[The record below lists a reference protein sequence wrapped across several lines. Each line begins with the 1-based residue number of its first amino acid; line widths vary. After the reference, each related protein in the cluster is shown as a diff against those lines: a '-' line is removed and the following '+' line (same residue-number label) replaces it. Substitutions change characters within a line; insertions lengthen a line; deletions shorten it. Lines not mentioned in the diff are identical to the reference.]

1 MSNSFIKKIDKK
13 YNFKIEYKLIHN
25 KELLKS
31 RLSEIPKSSGCYL
44 FKDIDNNLLY
54 IGKSK
59 KLRSRVS
66 SYFNNFADLTPR
78 LSLMV
83 RQITEI
89 EIIITDSEY
98 EALNLESNLI
108 KTNKP
113 YFNILLKDDKK
124 YPYLCI
130 TWSEKYP
137 RIFITRRRRNRN
149 NLDRYYGPYVDVGLL
164 RRTLFTIKKIFPLRQ
179 RPRPVYKDRTC
190 LNYSIGRCPGVCQEI
205 ISSDDY
211 KKIMK
216 QVSMIFQGRND
227 DLELFLQKK
236 MSQFSDDLDYENAA
250 KIRDQITGL
259 RLLTESQKISIPDSS
274 INRDIFGIVSEKNVA
289 SIQIFQMRS
298 GKLIGRIG
306 YSQKLNNEDENLIL
320 QRVLEEHYMNVE
332 GVEIPSEILMQYNLP
347 KQKTLE
353 DWLTQLRKNKVKI
366 IIPKRNKKHET
377 VEMVLKNA
385 KLELD
390 RILNGIQ
397 DNESAVEDLTQILEL
412 SEQPK
417 RIEGYD
423 ISHIQGSDPVAS
435 QVVFIDGIPSKQ
447 HYRKYKIKD
456 PNVFIGHSDDFASIY
471 EVIYRRFRKWSR
483 FKESGGDFSILND
496 KSNSKLDNELLSD
509 WPDLI
514 MIDGG
519 KGQLNAAIKALKELN
534 LEEEVA
540 ICSLAKKNEE
550 IFIPGFTKSLDTD
563 ENQKGVLLLR
573 RLRDEAHRFALSF
586 HRDKRSKRMNRS
598 QLSQISGLGPSR
610 IRELLEHFKSI
621 DAIRIASKEEL
632 SKVKGLGK
640 NSVNDI
646 YAVSYTHLT
655 LPTSDLV

>member
-1 MSNSFIKKIDKK
+1 MSNSSIEKINNK
-13 YNFKIEYKLIHN
+13 YNFKIEYKLINN

-66 SYFNNFADLTPR
+66 SYFNNYSDLTPR

-89 EIIITDSEY
+89 EIIVTDSEY

-190 LNYSIGRCPGVCQEI
+190 LNYSIGRCPGVCQEV

-227 DLELFLQKK
+227 DLEIFLQKK
-236 MSQFSDDLDYENAA
+236 MLQFSNDLDYENAA
-250 KIRDQITGL
+250 KIRDQISGL
-259 RLLTESQKISIPDSS
+259 KLLTESQKISIPDSS

-320 QRVLEEHYMNVE
+320 QKILEEHYMNVE
-332 GVEIPSEILMQYNLP
+332 PVEIPSEILIQYNLP
-347 KQKTLE
+347 KQTTIE
-353 DWLTQLRKNKVKI
+353 DWLTELRKKKVKI
-366 IIPKRNKKHET
+366 LIPKRNKKHET

-397 DNESAVEDLTQILEL
+397 DNESSIEDLAQILEL

-447 HYRKYKIKD
+447 DYRKYKIKD
-456 PNVFIGHSDDFASIY
+456 PNVFVGHSDDFASIY
-471 EVIYRRFRKWSR
+471 EVIHRRFKKWSR
-483 FKESGGDFSILND
+483 FKKSGGDFSILND
-496 KSNSKLDNELLSD
+496 KTNSKLDNELLSD

-534 LEEEVA
+534 LEEEVT

-573 RLRDEAHRFALSF
+573 RVRDEAHRFALSF

-621 DAIRIASKEEL
+621 DAIRIASKEDL

-646 YAVSYTHLT
+646 YEYFNEL
-655 LPTSDLV
+655 

>member
-1 MSNSFIKKIDKK
+1 MSNSSIEIIDNK
-13 YNFKIEYKLIHN
+13 YNFKIEYKLINN

-66 SYFNNFADLTPR
+66 SYFNNYSDLTPR

-89 EIIITDSEY
+89 EIIVTDSEF

-190 LNYSIGRCPGVCQEI
+190 LNYSIGRCPGVCQEV

-227 DLELFLQKK
+227 DLEIFLQKK
-236 MSQFSDDLDYENAA
+236 MLQFSNDLDYENAA
-250 KIRDQITGL
+250 KIRDQISGL
-259 RLLTESQKISIPDSS
+259 KLLTESQKISIPDSS

-320 QRVLEEHYMNVE
+320 QRVIEEHYMNVE
-332 GVEIPSEILMQYNLP
+332 GVEIPSEILIQYKIP
-347 KQKTLE
+347 KQITIE
-353 DWLTQLRKNKVKI
+353 DWLTELRKKKVKI

-397 DNESAVEDLTQILEL
+397 DNESSIEDLAQILEL

-423 ISHIQGSDPVAS
+423 ISHIQGTDPVAS

-456 PNVFIGHSDDFASIY
+456 PNVFLGHSDDFASIY
-471 EVIYRRFRKWSR
+471 EVIHRRFRKWSR
-483 FKESGGDFSILND
+483 FKKSGGDFSILND
-496 KSNSKLDNELLSD
+496 KTNSKLDNELLSD

-519 KGQLNAAIKALKELN
+519 KGQLNAAIKALKDLN
-534 LEEEVA
+534 LEEDVT

-573 RLRDEAHRFALSF
+573 RIRDEAHRFALSF

-621 DAIRIASKEEL
+621 DAIRIATKEDL

-646 YAVSYTHLT
+646 YEYFHEL
-655 LPTSDLV
+655 

>member
-1 MSNSFIKKIDKK
+1 MSNSSIEKINNK
-13 YNFKIEYKLIHN
+13 YNFKIEYKLINN

-66 SYFNNFADLTPR
+66 SYFNNYSDLTPR

-89 EIIITDSEY
+89 EIIVTDSEY

-190 LNYSIGRCPGVCQEI
+190 LNYSIGRCPGVCQEV
-205 ISSDDY
+205 ISSEDY

-227 DLELFLQKK
+227 DLEIFLQKK
-236 MSQFSDDLDYENAA
+236 MLQFSNDLDYENAA
-250 KIRDQITGL
+250 KIRDQISGL
-259 RLLTESQKISIPDSS
+259 KLLTESQKISIPDSS

-289 SIQIFQMRS
+289 SIQIFQLRS

-306 YSQKLNNEDENLIL
+306 YSQNLNNEDENLIL
-320 QRVLEEHYMNVE
+320 QKILEEHYINVE
-332 GVEIPSEILMQYNLP
+332 AVEIPSEILIQYNLP
-347 KQKTLE
+347 KQATIE
-353 DWLTQLRKNKVKI
+353 DWLTELRKKKVKI
-366 IIPKRNKKHET
+366 LIPKRNKKHET

-397 DNESAVEDLTQILEL
+397 DNESSIEDLAQILEL

-456 PNVFIGHSDDFASIY
+456 PNVFVGHSDDFASIY
-471 EVIYRRFRKWSR
+471 EVIHRRFKKWSR
-483 FKESGGDFSILND
+483 FKKSGGDFSILND
-496 KSNSKLDNELLSD
+496 KTNSKLDNELLSD

-534 LEEEVA
+534 LEEEVT

-573 RLRDEAHRFALSF
+573 RVRDEAHRFALSF

-621 DAIRIASKEEL
+621 DAIRIASKEDL

-646 YAVSYTHLT
+646 YEYFNEL
-655 LPTSDLV
+655 

>member
-1 MSNSFIKKIDKK
+1 MSNSSIEKINNK
-13 YNFKIEYKLIHN
+13 YNFKIEYKLINN

-66 SYFNNFADLTPR
+66 SYFNNYSDLTPR

-89 EIIITDSEY
+89 EIIVTDSEY

-190 LNYSIGRCPGVCQEI
+190 LNYSIGRCPGVCQEV

-227 DLELFLQKK
+227 DLEIFLQKK
-236 MSQFSDDLDYENAA
+236 MLQFSNDLDYENAA
-250 KIRDQITGL
+250 KIRDQISGL
-259 RLLTESQKISIPDSS
+259 KLLTESQKISIPDSS

-320 QRVLEEHYMNVE
+320 QKILEEHYMNVE
-332 GVEIPSEILMQYNLP
+332 PVEIPSEILIQYNLP
-347 KQKTLE
+347 KQATIE
-353 DWLTQLRKNKVKI
+353 DWLTELRKKKVKI
-366 IIPKRNKKHET
+366 LIPKRNKKHET

-397 DNESAVEDLTQILEL
+397 DNESSIEDLAQILEL

-471 EVIYRRFRKWSR
+471 EVIHRRFKKWSR
-483 FKESGGDFSILND
+483 FKKSGGDFSILND
-496 KSNSKLDNELLSD
+496 KTNSKLDNELLSD

-519 KGQLNAAIKALKELN
+519 KGQLSAAIKALKELN
-534 LEEEVA
+534 LEEEVT

-573 RLRDEAHRFALSF
+573 RVRDEAHRFALSF

-621 DAIRIASKEEL
+621 DAIRIASKEDL

-646 YAVSYTHLT
+646 YEYFNEL
-655 LPTSDLV
+655 

>member
-1 MSNSFIKKIDKK
+1 MSNSSIEKINNK
-13 YNFKIEYKLIHN
+13 YNFKIEYKLINN
-25 KELLKS
+25 KDLLKS

-44 FKDIDNNLLY
+44 FKDINNNLLY

-66 SYFNNFADLTPR
+66 SYFNNYSGLTPR

-89 EIIITDSEY
+89 EIIVTDSEY

-190 LNYSIGRCPGVCQEI
+190 LNYSIGRCPGVCQEV

-227 DLELFLQKK
+227 DLEIFLQKK
-236 MSQFSDDLDYENAA
+236 MLQFSNDLDYENAA
-250 KIRDQITGL
+250 KTRDQISGL
-259 RLLTESQKISIPDSS
+259 KLLTESQKISIPDSS

-320 QRVLEEHYMNVE
+320 QKILEEHYMNVE
-332 GVEIPSEILMQYNLP
+332 AVEIPSEILIQYNLP
-347 KQKTLE
+347 KQATIE
-353 DWLTQLRKNKVKI
+353 DWLTELRKKKVKI
-366 IIPKRNKKHET
+366 LIPKRNKKHET

-397 DNESAVEDLTQILEL
+397 DNESSIEDLAQILEL

-447 HYRKYKIKD
+447 DYRKYKIRD
-456 PNVFIGHSDDFASIY
+456 PNVFAGHSDDFASIY
-471 EVIYRRFRKWSR
+471 EVIHRRFKKWSS
-483 FKESGGDFSILND
+483 FKKSGGDFSILND
-496 KSNSKLDNELLSD
+496 KTNSKLDNELLSD

-534 LEEEVA
+534 LEEEVT

-573 RLRDEAHRFALSF
+573 RVRDEAHRFALSF

-621 DAIRIASKEEL
+621 DAIRIASKEDL

-646 YAVSYTHLT
+646 YEYFNEL
-655 LPTSDLV
+655 

>member
-1 MSNSFIKKIDKK
+1 MSNSSIEKINNK
-13 YNFKIEYKLIHN
+13 YNFKIEYKLINN

-66 SYFNNFADLTPR
+66 SYFNNYSDLTPR

-89 EIIITDSEY
+89 EIIVTDSEY

-190 LNYSIGRCPGVCQEI
+190 LNYSIGRCPGVCQEV

-227 DLELFLQKK
+227 DLEIFLQKK
-236 MSQFSDDLDYENAA
+236 MLQFSNDLDYENAA
-250 KIRDQITGL
+250 KIRDQISGL
-259 RLLTESQKISIPDSS
+259 KLLTESQKISIPDSS

-320 QRVLEEHYMNVE
+320 QKILEEHYMNVE
-332 GVEIPSEILMQYNLP
+332 PVEIPSEILIQYNLP
-347 KQKTLE
+347 KQATIE
-353 DWLTQLRKNKVKI
+353 DWLTELRKKKVKI
-366 IIPKRNKKHET
+366 LIPKRNKKHET

-390 RILNGIQ
+390 RIINGIQ
-397 DNESAVEDLTQILEL
+397 DNESSIEDLAQILEL

-447 HYRKYKIKD
+447 DYRKYKIKD
-456 PNVFIGHSDDFASIY
+456 PNVFVGHSDDFASIY
-471 EVIYRRFRKWSR
+471 EVIHRRFKKWSR
-483 FKESGGDFSILND
+483 FKENGGDFSILND
-496 KSNSKLDNELLSD
+496 KTNSKLDNELLSD

-534 LEEEVA
+534 LEEEVT

-573 RLRDEAHRFALSF
+573 RVRDEAHRFALSF

-621 DAIRIASKEEL
+621 DAIRIASKEDL

-646 YAVSYTHLT
+646 YEYFNEL
-655 LPTSDLV
+655 

>member
-1 MSNSFIKKIDKK
+1 MSNSSIEKINNK
-13 YNFKIEYKLIHN
+13 YNFKIEYKLINN

-66 SYFNNFADLTPR
+66 SYFNNYSDLTPR

-89 EIIITDSEY
+89 EIIVTDSEY

-164 RRTLFTIKKIFPLRQ
+164 RRTLFTIKKLFPLRQ

-190 LNYSIGRCPGVCQEI
+190 LNYSIGRCPGVCQEV

-227 DLELFLQKK
+227 DLEIFLQKK
-236 MSQFSDDLDYENAA
+236 MLQFSNDLDYENAA
-250 KIRDQITGL
+250 KIMDQISGL
-259 RLLTESQKISIPDSS
+259 KLLTESQKISIPDSS

-320 QRVLEEHYMNVE
+320 QKILEEHYINVE
-332 GVEIPSEILMQYNLP
+332 PVEIPSEILIQYNLP
-347 KQKTLE
+347 KQATIE
-353 DWLTQLRKNKVKI
+353 DWLTELRKKKVKI
-366 IIPKRNKKHET
+366 LIPKRNKKHET

-397 DNESAVEDLTQILEL
+397 DNESSIEDLAQILEL

-435 QVVFIDGIPSKQ
+435 QVVFIDGLPSKQ

-456 PNVFIGHSDDFASIY
+456 PNVFVGHSDDFASIY
-471 EVIYRRFRKWSR
+471 EVIHRRFKKWST
-483 FKESGGDFSILND
+483 FKKSGGDFSILND
-496 KSNSKLDNELLSD
+496 KTNSKLDNELLSD

-534 LEEEVA
+534 LEEEVT

-573 RLRDEAHRFALSF
+573 RVRDEAHRFALSF

-621 DAIRIASKEEL
+621 DAIRIASKEDL

-646 YAVSYTHLT
+646 YEYFNEL
-655 LPTSDLV
+655 

>member
-1 MSNSFIKKIDKK
+1 MSNSSIEKINNK
-13 YNFKIEYKLIHN
+13 YNFKIEYKLINN

-31 RLSEIPKSSGCYL
+31 RLSEIPNSSGGYL

-66 SYFNNFADLTPR
+66 SYFNNYSDLTPR

-89 EIIITDSEY
+89 EIIVTDSEY

-190 LNYSIGRCPGVCQEI
+190 LNYSIGRCPGVCQEV

-227 DLELFLQKK
+227 DLEIFLQKK
-236 MSQFSDDLDYENAA
+236 MLQFSNDLDYENAA
-250 KIRDQITGL
+250 KIRDQISGL
-259 RLLTESQKISIPDSS
+259 KLLTESQKISIPDSS

-320 QRVLEEHYMNVE
+320 QKILEEHYMNVE
-332 GVEIPSEILMQYNLP
+332 PVEIPSEILIQYNLP
-347 KQKTLE
+347 KQATIE
-353 DWLTQLRKNKVKI
+353 DWLTELRKKKVKI
-366 IIPKRNKKHET
+366 LIPKRNKKHET

-397 DNESAVEDLTQILEL
+397 DNESSIEDLAQILEL

-456 PNVFIGHSDDFASIY
+456 PNVVLGHSDDFASIY
-471 EVIYRRFRKWSR
+471 EVIHRRFKKWSR
-483 FKESGGDFSILND
+483 FKENGGDFSILND
-496 KSNSKLDNELLSD
+496 KTNSKLDNELLSD

-534 LEEEVA
+534 LEEEVT

-573 RLRDEAHRFALSF
+573 RVRDEAHRFALSF

-621 DAIRIASKEEL
+621 DAIRIASKEDL

-646 YAVSYTHLT
+646 YEYFNEL
-655 LPTSDLV
+655 

>member
-1 MSNSFIKKIDKK
+1 MSNSSIEKIDNK
-13 YNFKIEYKLIHN
+13 YNFKIEYKLINN

-44 FKDIDNNLLY
+44 FKDIDSNLLY

-66 SYFNNFADLTPR
+66 SYFNNYSDLTPR

-89 EIIITDSEY
+89 EIIVTDSEY

-190 LNYSIGRCPGVCQEI
+190 LNYSIGRCPGVCQEV

-227 DLELFLQKK
+227 DLEIFLQKK
-236 MSQFSDDLDYENAA
+236 MLQFSNDLDYENAA
-250 KIRDQITGL
+250 KIRDQISGL
-259 RLLTESQKISIPDSS
+259 KLLTESQKISIPDSS

-320 QRVLEEHYMNVE
+320 QKILEEHYMNVE
-332 GVEIPSEILMQYNLP
+332 PVEIPSEILIQYNLP
-347 KQKTLE
+347 KQATIE
-353 DWLTQLRKNKVKI
+353 DWLTELRKKKVKI
-366 IIPKRNKKHET
+366 LIPKRNKKHET

-397 DNESAVEDLTQILEL
+397 DNESSIEDLAQILEL

-456 PNVFIGHSDDFASIY
+456 PNIFVGHSDDFASIY
-471 EVIYRRFRKWSR
+471 EVIHRRFKKWSR
-483 FKESGGDFSILND
+483 FKKSGGDFSILND
-496 KSNSKLDNELLSD
+496 KTNSKLDNELLSD

-534 LEEEVA
+534 LEEEVT

-573 RLRDEAHRFALSF
+573 RVRDEAHRFALSF

-621 DAIRIASKEEL
+621 DAIRIASKEDL

-646 YAVSYTHLT
+646 YEYFNEL
-655 LPTSDLV
+655 

>member
-1 MSNSFIKKIDKK
+1 MSNSSIEKINNK
-13 YNFKIEYKLIHN
+13 YNFKIEYKLINN

-66 SYFNNFADLTPR
+66 SYFNNYSDLTPR

-89 EIIITDSEY
+89 EIIVTDSEY

-190 LNYSIGRCPGVCQEI
+190 LNYSIGRCPGVCQEV

-227 DLELFLQKK
+227 DLEIFLQKK
-236 MSQFSDDLDYENAA
+236 MLQFSNDLDYENAA
-250 KIRDQITGL
+250 KIRDQISGL
-259 RLLTESQKISIPDSS
+259 KLLTESQKISIPDSS

-320 QRVLEEHYMNVE
+320 QKILEEHYMNVE
-332 GVEIPSEILMQYNLP
+332 AVEIPSEILIQYNLP
-347 KQKTLE
+347 KQATIE
-353 DWLTQLRKNKVKI
+353 DWLTELRKKKVKI
-366 IIPKRNKKHET
+366 LIPKRNKKHET

-397 DNESAVEDLTQILEL
+397 DNESSIEDLAQILEL

-435 QVVFIDGIPSKQ
+435 QVVFIDGVPSKQ

-471 EVIYRRFRKWSR
+471 EVIHRRFKKWSR
-483 FKESGGDFSILND
+483 FKKSGGDFSILND
-496 KSNSKLDNELLSD
+496 KTNSKLDNELLSD

-534 LEEEVA
+534 LEEEVT

-573 RLRDEAHRFALSF
+573 RVRDEAHRFALSF

-621 DAIRIASKEEL
+621 DAIRIASKEDL

-646 YAVSYTHLT
+646 YEYFNEL
-655 LPTSDLV
+655 

>member
-13 YNFKIEYKLIHN
+13 YNFKIEYKLINN

-190 LNYSIGRCPGVCQEI
+190 LNYSIGRCPGVCQEV

-259 RLLTESQKISIPDSS
+259 KLLTESQKISIPDSS

-332 GVEIPSEILMQYNLP
+332 GVEIPSEILMQCNLP

-483 FKESGGDFSILND
+483 YKESGGDFSILND
-496 KSNSKLDNELLSD
+496 KTNSKLDNELLSD

-646 YAVSYTHLT
+646 YEYFHEL
-655 LPTSDLV
+655 

>member
-1 MSNSFIKKIDKK
+1 MTNPSTKVSTKVLDKK
-13 YNFKIEYKLIHN
+13 YNFKIEYKLIKN
-25 KELLKS
+25 KDLLKS

-59 KLRSRVS
+59 TLRNRVS
-66 SYFNNFADLTPR
+66 SYFNNYAELSPR

-89 EIIITDSEY
+89 EIIVTDSEY

-130 TWSEKYP
+130 TWSEQYP
-137 RIFITRRRRNRN
+137 RIFITRKRRNRN
-149 NLDRYYGPYVDVGLL
+149 NFDRYYGPYVDVGLL
-164 RRTLFTIKKIFPLRQ
+164 RKTLFIIKKIFPLRQ

-205 ISSDDY
+205 ISSEDY
-211 KKIMK
+211 KKTMK

-227 DLELFLQKK
+227 DLEVFLERK
-236 MSQFSDDLDYENAA
+236 MNQYSNDLEFENAA
-250 KIRDQITGL
+250 KIRDQISGL
-259 RLLTESQKISIPDSS
+259 KLLTESQKISIPDSS
-274 INRDIFGIVSEKNVA
+274 INRDIFGIVSENNIS

-306 YSQKLNNEDENLIL
+306 YTQKIDNSDETEIL
-320 QRVLEEHYMNVE
+320 QRVLEEHYINVE
-332 GVEIPSEILMQYNLP
+332 GVEIPSEILLQFNLP
-347 KQKTLE
+347 KHKTIEEWLSELRQK
-353 DWLTQLRKNKVKI
+353 KVKL
-366 IIPKRNKKHET
+366 IIPKRNKKFET

-385 KLELD
+385 KLELE

-397 DNESAVEDLTQILEL
+397 DNESAIEDLTQILEL
-412 SEQPK
+412 TNQPR

-423 ISHIQGSDPVAS
+423 ISHIQGTDPVAS

-447 HYRKYKIKD
+447 NYRKYKIKD
-456 PNVFIGHSDDFASIY
+456 PNIFIGHSDDFASIY
-471 EVIYRRFRKWSR
+471 EVIYRRFKKWSK
-483 FKESGGDFSILND
+483 FKIDGGDISSLQDKKKSTLEND
-496 KSNSKLDNELLSD
+496 LLTD

-519 KGQLNAAIKALKELN
+519 KGQLNAALKALTQLD
-534 LEEEVA
+534 LHEEVN

-550 IFIPGFTKSLDTD
+550 IFIPGFSKSLDTD
-563 ENQKGVLLLR
+563 QNQKGLLLLR
-573 RLRDEAHRFALSF
+573 RVRDEAHRFALSF
-586 HRDKRSKRMNRS
+586 HRNKRSTRMNRS
-598 QLSQISGLGPSR
+598 QLSQIPGLGPSR
-610 IRELLEHFKSI
+610 IKDLLEHFNSI
-621 DAIRIASKEEL
+621 DAIRIASREEL
-632 SKVKGLGK
+632 SKVKGLGIH
-640 NSVNDI
+640 SANDI
-646 YAVSYTHLT
+646 YNYFNEL
-655 LPTSDLV
+655 

>member
-1 MSNSFIKKIDKK
+1 MSNSSIEKINKK
-13 YNFKIEYKLIHN
+13 YNFKIEYKLINN

-66 SYFNNFADLTPR
+66 SYFNNYSDLTPR

-89 EIIITDSEY
+89 EIIVTDSEY

-164 RRTLFTIKKIFPLRQ
+164 RRTLFTIKKIVPLRQ

-190 LNYSIGRCPGVCQEI
+190 LNYSIGRCPGVCQEV
-205 ISSDDY
+205 ISSEDY

-227 DLELFLQKK
+227 DLEIFLQKK
-236 MSQFSDDLDYENAA
+236 MLQFSNDLDYENAA
-250 KIRDQITGL
+250 KIRDQISGL
-259 RLLTESQKISIPDSS
+259 KLLTESQKISIPDSS
-274 INRDIFGIVSEKNVA
+274 INRDIFGIVSDKNIA

-320 QRVLEEHYMNVE
+320 QKILEEHYMNVE
-332 GVEIPSEILMQYNLP
+332 AVEIPSEILIQYNLP
-347 KQKTLE
+347 KQATIE
-353 DWLTQLRKNKVKI
+353 DWLTDIRKKKVKI
-366 IIPKRNKKHET
+366 LIPKRNKKHET

-390 RILNGIQ
+390 RIINGIQ
-397 DNESAVEDLTQILEL
+397 DNESSIEDLAQILEL

-456 PNVFIGHSDDFASIY
+456 PNVFVGHSDDFASIY
-471 EVIYRRFRKWSR
+471 EVIHRRFKKWSR
-483 FKESGGDFSILND
+483 FKKSGGDFSILND
-496 KSNSKLDNELLSD
+496 KTNSKLDNELLSD

-534 LEEEVA
+534 LEEEVT

-573 RLRDEAHRFALSF
+573 RVRDEAHRFALSF

-621 DAIRIASKEEL
+621 DAIRIASKEDL

-646 YAVSYTHLT
+646 YEYFNEL
-655 LPTSDLV
+655 

>member
-1 MSNSFIKKIDKK
+1 MSNSSIEKINNK
-13 YNFKIEYKLIHN
+13 YNFKIEYKLINN

-66 SYFNNFADLTPR
+66 SYFNNYSDLTPR

-89 EIIITDSEY
+89 EIIVTDSEY

-108 KTNKP
+108 KANKP

-164 RRTLFTIKKIFPLRQ
+164 RKTLFTIKKIFPLRQ

-190 LNYSIGRCPGVCQEI
+190 LNYSIGRCPGVCQEV
-205 ISSDDY
+205 ISSNDY

-227 DLELFLQKK
+227 DLEKFLQKK
-236 MSQFSDDLDYENAA
+236 MVQFSNELDYENAA
-250 KIRDQITGL
+250 KIRDQISGL
-259 RLLTESQKISIPDSS
+259 KLLTESQKISIPDSS
-274 INRDIFGIVSEKNVA
+274 INRDIFGIISEKNVA

-320 QRVLEEHYMNVE
+320 QKILEEHYMNVE
-332 GVEIPSEILMQYNLP
+332 AVEIPSEILIQYNLP
-347 KQKTLE
+347 KQATIE
-353 DWLTQLRKNKVKI
+353 DWLTELRKNKVKI

-397 DNESAVEDLTQILEL
+397 DNESSIEDLAQILEL

-456 PNVFIGHSDDFASIY
+456 PNVFVGHSDDFASIY
-471 EVIYRRFRKWSR
+471 EVIHRRFKKWSR
-483 FKESGGDFSILND
+483 FKKSGGDFSILND
-496 KSNSKLDNELLSD
+496 KTNSKLDNELLSD

-519 KGQLNAAIKALKELN
+519 KGQLNAAIKALTELN
-534 LEEEVA
+534 LEEEVT

-550 IFIPGFTKSLDTD
+550 IFIPGFNKSLDTD

-573 RLRDEAHRFALSF
+573 RVRDEAHRFALSF

-621 DAIRIASKEEL
+621 DAIRIASKEDL

-646 YAVSYTHLT
+646 YEYFNEL
-655 LPTSDLV
+655 

>member
-13 YNFKIEYKLIHN
+13 YNFKIEYKLINN

-227 DLELFLQKK
+227 DLELFLQTK

-496 KSNSKLDNELLSD
+496 KTNSKLDNELLSD

-632 SKVKGLGK
+632 SKVKGIGK

-646 YAVSYTHLT
+646 YEYFHEL
-655 LPTSDLV
+655 

>member
-1 MSNSFIKKIDKK
+1 MTNPSTKVSTKVLDKK
-13 YNFKIEYKLIHN
+13 YNFKIEYKLIKN
-25 KELLKS
+25 KDLLKS

-44 FKDIDNNLLY
+44 FKDFDNNLLY

-59 KLRSRVS
+59 TLRNRVS
-66 SYFNNFADLTPR
+66 SYFNNYAELSPR

-89 EIIITDSEY
+89 EIIVTDSEY

-130 TWSEKYP
+130 TWSEQYP
-137 RIFITRRRRNRN
+137 RIFITRKRRNRN
-149 NLDRYYGPYVDVGLL
+149 NFDRYYGPYVDVGLL
-164 RRTLFTIKKIFPLRQ
+164 RKTLFIIKKIFPLRQ

-205 ISSDDY
+205 ISSEDY
-211 KKIMK
+211 KKTMK

-227 DLELFLQKK
+227 DLEVFLERK
-236 MSQFSDDLDYENAA
+236 MNQYSNDLEFENAA
-250 KIRDQITGL
+250 KIRDQISGL
-259 RLLTESQKISIPDSS
+259 KLLTESQKISIPDSS
-274 INRDIFGIVSEKNVA
+274 INRDIFGIVSENNIS

-306 YSQKLNNEDENLIL
+306 YTQKIDNSDETEIL
-320 QRVLEEHYMNVE
+320 QRVLEEHYINVE
-332 GVEIPSEILMQYNLP
+332 GVEIPSEILLQFNLP
-347 KQKTLE
+347 KHNTIEEWLSELRQK
-353 DWLTQLRKNKVKI
+353 KVKL
-366 IIPKRNKKHET
+366 IIPKRNKKFET

-385 KLELD
+385 KLELE

-397 DNESAVEDLTQILEL
+397 DNESAIEDLTQILEL
-412 SEQPK
+412 TNQPR

-423 ISHIQGSDPVAS
+423 ISHIQGTDPVAS

-447 HYRKYKIKD
+447 NYRKYKIKD
-456 PNVFIGHSDDFASIY
+456 PNIFIGHSDDFASIY
-471 EVIYRRFRKWSR
+471 EVIYRRFKKWSK
-483 FKESGGDFSILND
+483 FKIDGGDFSSLQDKKKSTLEND
-496 KSNSKLDNELLSD
+496 LLTD

-519 KGQLNAAIKALKELN
+519 KGQLNAALKALTQLD
-534 LEEEVA
+534 LHEEVN

-550 IFIPGFTKSLDTD
+550 IFIPGFSKSLDTD
-563 ENQKGVLLLR
+563 QNQKGLLLLR
-573 RLRDEAHRFALSF
+573 RVRDEAHRFALSF
-586 HRDKRSKRMNRS
+586 HRNKRSTRMNRS
-598 QLSQISGLGPSR
+598 QLSQIPGLGPSR
-610 IRELLEHFKSI
+610 IKDLLEHFNSI
-621 DAIRIASKEEL
+621 DAIRIASREEL
-632 SKVKGLGK
+632 SKVKGLGMH
-640 NSVNDI
+640 SANDI
-646 YAVSYTHLT
+646 YNYFNEL
-655 LPTSDLV
+655 

>member
-1 MSNSFIKKIDKK
+1 MSNSSIEKIDNK
-13 YNFKIEYKLIHN
+13 YNFRIEYKLINN

-66 SYFNNFADLTPR
+66 SYFNNYSDLTPR

-89 EIIITDSEY
+89 EIIVTDSEY

-190 LNYSIGRCPGVCQEI
+190 LNYSIGRCPGVCQEV

-227 DLELFLQKK
+227 DLEIFLQKK
-236 MSQFSDDLDYENAA
+236 MLQFSNDLDYENAA
-250 KIRDQITGL
+250 KIRDQISGL
-259 RLLTESQKISIPDSS
+259 KLLTESQKISIPDSS

-320 QRVLEEHYMNVE
+320 QKILEEHYMNVE
-332 GVEIPSEILMQYNLP
+332 PVEIPSEILIQYNLP
-347 KQKTLE
+347 KQATIE
-353 DWLTQLRKNKVKI
+353 EWLTELRKKKVKI
-366 IIPKRNKKHET
+366 LIPKRNKKHET

-397 DNESAVEDLTQILEL
+397 DNESSIEDLAQILEL

-456 PNVFIGHSDDFASIY
+456 PNVFVGHSDDFASIY
-471 EVIYRRFRKWSR
+471 EVIHRRFKKWSR
-483 FKESGGDFSILND
+483 FKKSGGDFSILND
-496 KSNSKLDNELLSD
+496 KTNSKLDNELLSD

-534 LEEEVA
+534 LEEEVT

-573 RLRDEAHRFALSF
+573 RVRDEAHRFALSF

-621 DAIRIASKEEL
+621 DAIRIASKEDL

-646 YAVSYTHLT
+646 YEYFNEL
-655 LPTSDLV
+655 

>member
-1 MSNSFIKKIDKK
+1 MSNSSIEKINNK
-13 YNFKIEYKLIHN
+13 YNFKIEYKLINN

-66 SYFNNFADLTPR
+66 SYFNNYSDLTPR

-89 EIIITDSEY
+89 EIIVTDSEY

-190 LNYSIGRCPGVCQEI
+190 LNYSIGRCPGVCQEV
-205 ISSDDY
+205 ISSEDY

-227 DLELFLQKK
+227 DLEIFLQKK
-236 MSQFSDDLDYENAA
+236 MLQFSNDLDYENAA
-250 KIRDQITGL
+250 KIRDQISGL
-259 RLLTESQKISIPDSS
+259 KLLTESQKISIPDSS

-320 QRVLEEHYMNVE
+320 QKILEEHYMNVE
-332 GVEIPSEILMQYNLP
+332 PVEIPSEILIQYNLP
-347 KQKTLE
+347 KQATIE
-353 DWLTQLRKNKVKI
+353 DWLTELRKKKVKI
-366 IIPKRNKKHET
+366 LIPKRNKKHET

-397 DNESAVEDLTQILEL
+397 DNESSIEDLAQILEL

-471 EVIYRRFRKWSR
+471 EVIHRRFKKWSR
-483 FKESGGDFSILND
+483 FKKSGGDFSILND
-496 KSNSKLDNELLSD
+496 KTNSKLDNELLSD

-534 LEEEVA
+534 LEEEVT

-573 RLRDEAHRFALSF
+573 RVRDEAHRFALSF

-621 DAIRIASKEEL
+621 DAIRIASKEDL

-646 YAVSYTHLT
+646 YEYFNEL
-655 LPTSDLV
+655 

>member
-1 MSNSFIKKIDKK
+1 MSNSSIEKINNK
-13 YNFKIEYKLIHN
+13 YNFKIEYKLINN

-66 SYFNNFADLTPR
+66 SYFNNFSDLTPR

-89 EIIITDSEY
+89 EIIVTDSEY

-190 LNYSIGRCPGVCQEI
+190 LNYSIGRCPGVCQEV

-227 DLELFLQKK
+227 DLEIFLQKK
-236 MSQFSDDLDYENAA
+236 MLQFSNDLDYENAA
-250 KIRDQITGL
+250 KIRDQISGL
-259 RLLTESQKISIPDSS
+259 KLLTESQKISIPDSS

-320 QRVLEEHYMNVE
+320 QKILEEHYMNVE
-332 GVEIPSEILMQYNLP
+332 PVEIPSEILIQYNLP
-347 KQKTLE
+347 KQATIE
-353 DWLTQLRKNKVKI
+353 DWLTELRKKKVKI
-366 IIPKRNKKHET
+366 LIPKRNKKHET

-397 DNESAVEDLTQILEL
+397 DNESSIEDLAQILEL

-435 QVVFIDGIPSKQ
+435 QVVFIDGVPSKQ

-471 EVIYRRFRKWSR
+471 EVIHRRFKKWSR
-483 FKESGGDFSILND
+483 FKKSGGDFSILND
-496 KSNSKLDNELLSD
+496 KTNSKLDNELLSD

-534 LEEEVA
+534 LEEEVT

-573 RLRDEAHRFALSF
+573 RVRDEAHRFALSF

-621 DAIRIASKEEL
+621 DAIRIASKEDL

-646 YAVSYTHLT
+646 YEYFNEL
-655 LPTSDLV
+655 

>member
-1 MSNSFIKKIDKK
+1 MNNPSEKILDKK
-13 YNFKIEYKLIHN
+13 YNFKIEYKLINN
-25 KELLKS
+25 KPLLKS

-59 KLRSRVS
+59 TLRNRVS
-66 SYFNNFADLTPR
+66 SYFNNYADLSPR

-89 EIIITDSEY
+89 EIIVTDSEY

-108 KTNKP
+108 KANKP

-190 LNYSIGRCPGVCQEI
+190 LNYSIGRCPGVCQEV

-227 DLELFLQKK
+227 DLEIFLQKK
-236 MSQFSDDLDYENAA
+236 MLQFSNDLDYENAA
-250 KIRDQITGL
+250 KIRDQISGL
-259 RLLTESQKISIPDSS
+259 KLLTESQKISIPDSS

-320 QRVLEEHYMNVE
+320 QKILEEHYMNVE
-332 GVEIPSEILMQYNLP
+332 AVEIPSEILIQYNLP
-347 KQKTLE
+347 KQATIE
-353 DWLTQLRKNKVKI
+353 DWLTELRKKKVKI
-366 IIPKRNKKHET
+366 LIPKRNKKHET

-397 DNESAVEDLTQILEL
+397 DNESSIEDLAQILEL

-456 PNVFIGHSDDFASIY
+456 PNVFVGHSDDFASIY
-471 EVIYRRFRKWSR
+471 EVIHRRFKKWSR
-483 FKESGGDFSILND
+483 FKKSGGDFSILND
-496 KSNSKLDNELLSD
+496 KTNSKLDNELLSD

-534 LEEEVA
+534 LEEEVT
-540 ICSLAKKNEE
+540 ICSLAKKHEE

-573 RLRDEAHRFALSF
+573 RVRDEAHRFALSF

-621 DAIRIASKEEL
+621 DAIRIATKEDL

-646 YAVSYTHLT
+646 YEYFHEL
-655 LPTSDLV
+655 

>member
-1 MSNSFIKKIDKK
+1 MTNPSTKVSTKVLDKK
-13 YNFKIEYKLIHN
+13 YNFKIEYKLIKN

-59 KLRSRVS
+59 TLRNRVS
-66 SYFNNFADLTPR
+66 SYFNNYAELSPR

-89 EIIITDSEY
+89 EIIVTDSEY

-130 TWSEKYP
+130 TWSEQYP
-137 RIFITRRRRNRN
+137 RIFITRKRRNRN
-149 NLDRYYGPYVDVGLL
+149 NFDRYYGPYVDVGLL
-164 RRTLFTIKKIFPLRQ
+164 RKTLFIIKKIFPLRQ

-205 ISSDDY
+205 ISSEDY
-211 KKIMK
+211 KKTMK

-227 DLELFLQKK
+227 DLEVFLERK
-236 MSQFSDDLDYENAA
+236 MNQYSNDLEFENAA
-250 KIRDQITGL
+250 KIRDQISGL
-259 RLLTESQKISIPDSS
+259 KLLTESQKISIPDSS
-274 INRDIFGIVSEKNVA
+274 INRDIFGIVSENNIS

-306 YSQKLNNEDENLIL
+306 YTQKIDNSDETEIL
-320 QRVLEEHYMNVE
+320 QRVLEEHYINVE
-332 GVEIPSEILMQYNLP
+332 GVEIPSEILLQFNLP
-347 KQKTLE
+347 KHNTIEEWLSELRQK
-353 DWLTQLRKNKVKI
+353 KVKL
-366 IIPKRNKKHET
+366 IIPKRNKKFET

-385 KLELD
+385 KLELE

-397 DNESAVEDLTQILEL
+397 DNESAIEDLTQILEL
-412 SEQPK
+412 TNQPR

-423 ISHIQGSDPVAS
+423 ISHIQGTDPVAS

-447 HYRKYKIKD
+447 NYRKYKIKD
-456 PNVFIGHSDDFASIY
+456 PNIFIGHSDDFASIY
-471 EVIYRRFRKWSR
+471 EVIYRRFKKWSK
-483 FKESGGDFSILND
+483 FKIDGGDISSLQD
-496 KSNSKLDNELLSD
+496 KKKSTLDNDLLTD

-519 KGQLNAAIKALKELN
+519 KGQLNAALKALTQLD
-534 LEEEVA
+534 LHEEVN

-550 IFIPGFTKSLDTD
+550 IFIPGFSKSLDTD
-563 ENQKGVLLLR
+563 QNQKGLLLLR
-573 RLRDEAHRFALSF
+573 RVRDEAHRFALSF
-586 HRDKRSKRMNRS
+586 HRNKRSTRMNRS
-598 QLSQISGLGPSR
+598 QLSQIPGLGPSR
-610 IRELLEHFKSI
+610 IKDLLEHFNSI
-621 DAIRIASKEEL
+621 DAIRIASREEL
-632 SKVKGLGK
+632 SKVKGLGMH
-640 NSVNDI
+640 SANDI
-646 YAVSYTHLT
+646 YNYFNEL
-655 LPTSDLV
+655 

>member
-1 MSNSFIKKIDKK
+1 MSNSSIETIDNK
-13 YNFKIEYKLIHN
+13 YNFKIEYKLINN

-66 SYFNNFADLTPR
+66 SYFNNFSDLTPR

-89 EIIITDSEY
+89 EIIVTDSEY

-190 LNYSIGRCPGVCQEI
+190 LNYSIGRCPGVCQEV

-227 DLELFLQKK
+227 DLEIFLQKK
-236 MSQFSDDLDYENAA
+236 MLQFSNDLDYENAA
-250 KIRDQITGL
+250 KIRDQISGL
-259 RLLTESQKISIPDSS
+259 KLLTESQKISIPDSS

-320 QRVLEEHYMNVE
+320 QKVLEEHYMNVE
-332 GVEIPSEILMQYNLP
+332 GVEIPSEILIQYNLP
-347 KQKTLE
+347 KQATIE
-353 DWLTQLRKNKVKI
+353 DWLTELRKKKVKI

-397 DNESAVEDLTQILEL
+397 DNESSIEDLAQILEL

-456 PNVFIGHSDDFASIY
+456 PNVFVGHSDDFASIY
-471 EVIYRRFRKWSR
+471 EVIHRRFKKWSR
-483 FKESGGDFSILND
+483 FKKSGGDFSILND
-496 KSNSKLDNELLSD
+496 KTNSKLDNELLSD

-534 LEEEVA
+534 LEEEVT

-573 RLRDEAHRFALSF
+573 RIRDEAHRFALSF

-621 DAIRIASKEEL
+621 DAIRIASKEDL

-646 YAVSYTHLT
+646 YEYFHEL
-655 LPTSDLV
+655 

>member
-1 MSNSFIKKIDKK
+1 MSNSSIEKINNK
-13 YNFKIEYKLIHN
+13 YNFKIEYKLINN

-66 SYFNNFADLTPR
+66 SYFNNYSDLTPR

-89 EIIITDSEY
+89 EIIVTDSEY

-190 LNYSIGRCPGVCQEI
+190 LNYSIGRCPGVCQEV

-227 DLELFLQKK
+227 DLEIFLQKK
-236 MSQFSDDLDYENAA
+236 MLQFSNDLDYENAA
-250 KIRDQITGL
+250 KIRDQISGL
-259 RLLTESQKISIPDSS
+259 KLLTESQKISIPDSS

-320 QRVLEEHYMNVE
+320 QKILEEHYMNVE
-332 GVEIPSEILMQYNLP
+332 PVEIPSEILIQYNLP
-347 KQKTLE
+347 KQETIE
-353 DWLTQLRKNKVKI
+353 DWLTELRKKKVKI
-366 IIPKRNKKHET
+366 LIPKRNKKHET

-397 DNESAVEDLTQILEL
+397 DNESSIEDLAQILEL

-435 QVVFIDGIPSKQ
+435 QVVFIDGVPSKQ

-471 EVIYRRFRKWSR
+471 EVIHRRFKKWSR
-483 FKESGGDFSILND
+483 FKKSGGDFSILND
-496 KSNSKLDNELLSD
+496 KTNSKLDNELLSD

-534 LEEEVA
+534 LEEEVT

-573 RLRDEAHRFALSF
+573 RVRDEAHRFALSF

-621 DAIRIASKEEL
+621 DAIRIASKEDL

-646 YAVSYTHLT
+646 YEYFHEL
-655 LPTSDLV
+655 

>member
-1 MSNSFIKKIDKK
+1 MSNSSIEKINNK
-13 YNFKIEYKLIHN
+13 YNFKIEYKLINN

-66 SYFNNFADLTPR
+66 SYFNNYSDLTPR

-89 EIIITDSEY
+89 EIIVTDSEY

-190 LNYSIGRCPGVCQEI
+190 LNYSIGRCPGVCQEV

-227 DLELFLQKK
+227 DLEIFLQKK
-236 MSQFSDDLDYENAA
+236 MLQFSNDLDYENAA
-250 KIRDQITGL
+250 KIRDQISGL
-259 RLLTESQKISIPDSS
+259 KLLTESQKISIPDSS

-320 QRVLEEHYMNVE
+320 QKILEEHYMNVE
-332 GVEIPSEILMQYNLP
+332 PVEIPSEILIQYNLP
-347 KQKTLE
+347 KQSTIE
-353 DWLTQLRKNKVKI
+353 DWLTELRKKKVKI
-366 IIPKRNKKHET
+366 LIPKRNKKHET

-397 DNESAVEDLTQILEL
+397 DNESSIEDLAQILEL

-447 HYRKYKIKD
+447 DYRKYKIKD
-456 PNVFIGHSDDFASIY
+456 PNVFVGHSDDFASIY
-471 EVIYRRFRKWSR
+471 EVIHRRFKKWSR
-483 FKESGGDFSILND
+483 FKKSGGDFSILND
-496 KSNSKLDNELLSD
+496 KTNSKLDNELLSD

-534 LEEEVA
+534 LEEEVT

-573 RLRDEAHRFALSF
+573 RVRDEAHRFALSF

-621 DAIRIASKEEL
+621 DAIRIASKEDL

-646 YAVSYTHLT
+646 YEYFNEL
-655 LPTSDLV
+655 

>member
-1 MSNSFIKKIDKK
+1 MSNSSIEKIDNK
-13 YNFKIEYKLIHN
+13 YNFKIEYKLINN

-66 SYFNNFADLTPR
+66 SYFNNFSDLTPR

-89 EIIITDSEY
+89 EIIVTDSEY

-190 LNYSIGRCPGVCQEI
+190 LNYSIGRCPGVCQEV

-227 DLELFLQKK
+227 DLEIFLQKK
-236 MSQFSDDLDYENAA
+236 MLQFSNDLDYENAA
-250 KIRDQITGL
+250 KIRDQISGL
-259 RLLTESQKISIPDSS
+259 KLLTESQKISIPDSS

-320 QRVLEEHYMNVE
+320 QKILEEHYMNVE
-332 GVEIPSEILMQYNLP
+332 PVEIPSEILIQYNLP
-347 KQKTLE
+347 KQATIE
-353 DWLTQLRKNKVKI
+353 DWLTELRKKKVKI
-366 IIPKRNKKHET
+366 LIPKRNKKHET

-397 DNESAVEDLTQILEL
+397 DNESSIEDLAQILEL

-456 PNVFIGHSDDFASIY
+456 PNVFVGHSDDFASIY
-471 EVIYRRFRKWSR
+471 EVIHRRFKKWSR
-483 FKESGGDFSILND
+483 FKKSGGDFSILND
-496 KSNSKLDNELLSD
+496 KTNSKLDNELLSD

-534 LEEEVA
+534 LEEEVT

-573 RLRDEAHRFALSF
+573 RVRDEAHRFALSF

-621 DAIRIASKEEL
+621 EAIRIASKEDL

-646 YAVSYTHLT
+646 YEYFNEL
-655 LPTSDLV
+655 

>member
-1 MSNSFIKKIDKK
+1 MSNSSIEKIDNK
-13 YNFKIEYKLIHN
+13 YNFKIEYKLINN

-66 SYFNNFADLTPR
+66 SYFNNYSDLTPR

-89 EIIITDSEY
+89 EIIVTDSEY

-190 LNYSIGRCPGVCQEI
+190 LNYSIGRCPGVCQEV

-227 DLELFLQKK
+227 DLEIFLQKK
-236 MSQFSDDLDYENAA
+236 MLQFSNDLDYENAA
-250 KIRDQITGL
+250 KIRDQISGL
-259 RLLTESQKISIPDSS
+259 KLLTESQKISIPDSS

-320 QRVLEEHYMNVE
+320 QKILEEHYMNVE
-332 GVEIPSEILMQYNLP
+332 AVEIPSEILIQYNLP
-347 KQKTLE
+347 KQATIE
-353 DWLTQLRKNKVKI
+353 DWLTELRKKKVKI
-366 IIPKRNKKHET
+366 LIPKRNKKHET

-397 DNESAVEDLTQILEL
+397 DNESSIEDLAQILEL

-447 HYRKYKIKD
+447 DYRKYKIKD
-456 PNVFIGHSDDFASIY
+456 PNVFVGHSDDFASIY
-471 EVIYRRFRKWSR
+471 EVIHRRFKKWSS
-483 FKESGGDFSILND
+483 FKKSGGDFSILND
-496 KSNSKLDNELLSD
+496 KTNSKLDNELLSD

-534 LEEEVA
+534 LEEEVT

-573 RLRDEAHRFALSF
+573 RVRDEAHRFALSF

-621 DAIRIASKEEL
+621 DAIRIASKEDL

-646 YAVSYTHLT
+646 YEYFHEL
-655 LPTSDLV
+655 

>member
-1 MSNSFIKKIDKK
+1 MSNSSIEKINNK
-13 YNFKIEYKLIHN
+13 YNFKIEYKLINN

-66 SYFNNFADLTPR
+66 SYFNNYSDLTPR

-89 EIIITDSEY
+89 EIIVTDSEY

-190 LNYSIGRCPGVCQEI
+190 LNYSIGRCPGVCQEV

-227 DLELFLQKK
+227 DLEIFLQKK
-236 MSQFSDDLDYENAA
+236 MLQFSNDLDYENAA
-250 KIRDQITGL
+250 KIRDQISGL
-259 RLLTESQKISIPDSS
+259 KLLTESQKISIPDSS

-320 QRVLEEHYMNVE
+320 QKILEEHYMNVE
-332 GVEIPSEILMQYNLP
+332 AVEIPSEILIQYNLP
-347 KQKTLE
+347 KQATIE
-353 DWLTQLRKNKVKI
+353 DWLTELRKKKVKI
-366 IIPKRNKKHET
+366 LIPKRNKKHET

-397 DNESAVEDLTQILEL
+397 DNESSIEDLAQILEL

-423 ISHIQGSDPVAS
+423 ISHIQGRDPVAS

-471 EVIYRRFRKWSR
+471 EVIHRRFKKWSR
-483 FKESGGDFSILND
+483 FKKSGGDFSILND
-496 KSNSKLDNELLSD
+496 KTNSKLDNELLSD

-534 LEEEVA
+534 LEEEVT

-573 RLRDEAHRFALSF
+573 RVRDEAHRFALSF

-621 DAIRIASKEEL
+621 DAIRIASKEDL

-646 YAVSYTHLT
+646 YEYFNEL
-655 LPTSDLV
+655 

>member
-1 MSNSFIKKIDKK
+1 MSNSSIEKINNK
-13 YNFKIEYKLIHN
+13 YNFKIEYKLINN

-66 SYFNNFADLTPR
+66 SYFNNYSDLTPR

-89 EIIITDSEY
+89 EIIVTDSEY

-190 LNYSIGRCPGVCQEI
+190 LNYSIGRCPGVCQEV

-227 DLELFLQKK
+227 DLEIFLQKK
-236 MSQFSDDLDYENAA
+236 MLQFSNDLDYENAA
-250 KIRDQITGL
+250 KIRDQISGL
-259 RLLTESQKISIPDSS
+259 KLLTESQKISIPDSS

-320 QRVLEEHYMNVE
+320 QKILEEHYMNVE
-332 GVEIPSEILMQYNLP
+332 PVEIPSEILIQYNLP
-347 KQKTLE
+347 KQTTIE
-353 DWLTQLRKNKVKI
+353 DWLTELRKKKVKI
-366 IIPKRNKKHET
+366 LIPKRNKKHET

-397 DNESAVEDLTQILEL
+397 DNESSIEDLAQILEL

-435 QVVFIDGIPSKQ
+435 QVVFIDGVPSKQ

-471 EVIYRRFRKWSR
+471 EVIHRRFKKWSR
-483 FKESGGDFSILND
+483 FKKSGGDFSILND
-496 KSNSKLDNELLSD
+496 KTNSKLDNELLSD

-534 LEEEVA
+534 LEEEVT

-573 RLRDEAHRFALSF
+573 RVRDEAHRFALSF

-621 DAIRIASKEEL
+621 DAIRIASKEDL

-646 YAVSYTHLT
+646 YEYFHEL
-655 LPTSDLV
+655 

>member
-66 SYFNNFADLTPR
+66 SYFNNFSDLTPR

-89 EIIITDSEY
+89 EIIVTDSEY

-227 DLELFLQKK
+227 DLELFLQTK

-496 KSNSKLDNELLSD
+496 KTNSKLDNELLSD

-646 YAVSYTHLT
+646 YEYFHEL
-655 LPTSDLV
+655 

>member
-1 MSNSFIKKIDKK
+1 MSNSSIEKIDNK
-13 YNFKIEYKLIHN
+13 YHFKIEYKLINN

-66 SYFNNFADLTPR
+66 SYFNNYSDLTPR

-89 EIIITDSEY
+89 EIIVTDSEY

-190 LNYSIGRCPGVCQEI
+190 LNYSIGRCPGVCQEV
-205 ISSDDY
+205 ISSEDY

-227 DLELFLQKK
+227 DLEIFLQKK
-236 MSQFSDDLDYENAA
+236 MLQFSNDLDYENAA
-250 KIRDQITGL
+250 KIRDQISGL
-259 RLLTESQKISIPDSS
+259 KLLTESQKISIPDSS

-306 YSQKLNNEDENLIL
+306 YSQKLNNEDQNLIL
-320 QRVLEEHYMNVE
+320 QKILEEHYMNVE
-332 GVEIPSEILMQYNLP
+332 AVEIPSEILIQYNLP
-347 KQKTLE
+347 KQVTIE
-353 DWLTQLRKNKVKI
+353 DWLTELRKKKVKI
-366 IIPKRNKKHET
+366 LIPKRNKKHET

-397 DNESAVEDLTQILEL
+397 DNESSIEDLAQILEL

-456 PNVFIGHSDDFASIY
+456 PNVFVGHSDDFASIY
-471 EVIYRRFRKWSR
+471 EVINRRFKKWSI
-483 FKESGGDFSILND
+483 FKKSGGDFSILND
-496 KSNSKLDNELLSD
+496 KTNSKLDNELLSD

-519 KGQLNAAIKALKELN
+519 KGQLNAAIKALKGLN
-534 LEEEVA
+534 LEEEVT

-573 RLRDEAHRFALSF
+573 RVRDEAHRFALSF

-621 DAIRIASKEEL
+621 DAIRIASKEDL

-646 YAVSYTHLT
+646 YEYFNEL
-655 LPTSDLV
+655 

>member
-1 MSNSFIKKIDKK
+1 MSNSSIKKIDNK
-13 YNFKIEYKLIHN
+13 YNFKIEYKLINN

-31 RLSEIPKSSGCYL
+31 RLSEIPKLSGCYL

-66 SYFNNFADLTPR
+66 SYFNNYSDLTPR

-89 EIIITDSEY
+89 EIIVTDSEY

-190 LNYSIGRCPGVCQEI
+190 LNYSIGRCPGVCQEV

-211 KKIMK
+211 KKTMK

-227 DLELFLQKK
+227 DLEIFLQKK
-236 MSQFSDDLDYENAA
+236 MLQFSNDLDYENAA
-250 KIRDQITGL
+250 KIRDQISGL
-259 RLLTESQKISIPDSS
+259 KLLTESQKISIPDSS

-320 QRVLEEHYMNVE
+320 QKILEEHYVNVE
-332 GVEIPSEILMQYNLP
+332 AVEIPSEILIQYNLP
-347 KQKTLE
+347 KQETIE
-353 DWLTQLRKNKVKI
+353 DWLTELRKKKVKI
-366 IIPKRNKKHET
+366 LIPKRNKKHET

-397 DNESAVEDLTQILEL
+397 DNESSIEDLAQILEL

-456 PNVFIGHSDDFASIY
+456 PNVFVGHSDDFASIY
-471 EVIYRRFRKWSR
+471 EVIHRRFKKWSR
-483 FKESGGDFSILND
+483 FKINGGDFSILND
-496 KSNSKLDNELLSD
+496 KTNSKLDNELLSD

-534 LEEEVA
+534 LEEEVT

-573 RLRDEAHRFALSF
+573 RVRDEAHRFALSF

-621 DAIRIASKEEL
+621 DAIRIASKEDL

-646 YAVSYTHLT
+646 YEYFNEL
-655 LPTSDLV
+655 

>member
-1 MSNSFIKKIDKK
+1 MSNSSIEKINNK
-13 YNFKIEYKLIHN
+13 YNFKIEYKLINN

-66 SYFNNFADLTPR
+66 SYFNNYSDLTPR

-89 EIIITDSEY
+89 EIIVTDSEY

-190 LNYSIGRCPGVCQEI
+190 LNYSIGRCPGVCQEV

-227 DLELFLQKK
+227 DLEIFLQKK
-236 MSQFSDDLDYENAA
+236 MLQFSNDLDYENAA
-250 KIRDQITGL
+250 KIRDQISGL
-259 RLLTESQKISIPDSS
+259 KLLTESQKISIPDSS

-320 QRVLEEHYMNVE
+320 QKILEEHYMNVE
-332 GVEIPSEILMQYNLP
+332 PVEIPSEILIQYNLP
-347 KQKTLE
+347 KQATIE
-353 DWLTQLRKNKVKI
+353 DWLTELRKKKVKI
-366 IIPKRNKKHET
+366 LIPKRNKKHET

-397 DNESAVEDLTQILEL
+397 DNESSIEDLAQILEL

-471 EVIYRRFRKWSR
+471 EVIHRRFKKWGR
-483 FKESGGDFSILND
+483 FKKSGGDFSILND
-496 KSNSKLDNELLSD
+496 KTISKLDNELLSD

-534 LEEEVA
+534 LEEEVT

-573 RLRDEAHRFALSF
+573 RVRDEAHRFALSF

-621 DAIRIASKEEL
+621 DAIRIASKEDL

-646 YAVSYTHLT
+646 YEYFNEL
-655 LPTSDLV
+655 

>member
-1 MSNSFIKKIDKK
+1 MSNSSIEKIDNK
-13 YNFKIEYKLIHN
+13 YHFKIEYKLINN

-66 SYFNNFADLTPR
+66 SYFNNYSDLTPR

-89 EIIITDSEY
+89 EIIVTDSEY

-190 LNYSIGRCPGVCQEI
+190 LNYSIGRCPGVCQEV

-227 DLELFLQKK
+227 DLEIFLQKK
-236 MSQFSDDLDYENAA
+236 MLQFSNDLDYENAA
-250 KIRDQITGL
+250 KIRDQISGL
-259 RLLTESQKISIPDSS
+259 KLLTESQKISIPDSS
-274 INRDIFGIVSEKNVA
+274 INRDIFGIVSEKNVS

-320 QRVLEEHYMNVE
+320 QKILEEHYMNVE
-332 GVEIPSEILMQYNLP
+332 AVEIPSEILIQYNLP
-347 KQKTLE
+347 KQATIE
-353 DWLTQLRKNKVKI
+353 DWLTELRKKKVKI
-366 IIPKRNKKHET
+366 LIPKRNKKHET

-397 DNESAVEDLTQILEL
+397 DNESSIEDLAQILEL

-447 HYRKYKIKD
+447 DYRKYKIRD
-456 PNVFIGHSDDFASIY
+456 PNVFAGHSDDFASIY
-471 EVIYRRFRKWSR
+471 EVIHRRFKKWSR
-483 FKESGGDFSILND
+483 FKEKGGDFSTLND
-496 KSNSKLDNELLSD
+496 KTNSKLDNELLSD

-534 LEEEVA
+534 LEEEVT

-550 IFIPGFTKSLDTD
+550 IFIPGFTKSLETD

-573 RLRDEAHRFALSF
+573 RVRDEAHRFALSF

-621 DAIRIASKEEL
+621 DAIRIASKEDL

-646 YAVSYTHLT
+646 YEYFNEL
-655 LPTSDLV
+655 

>member
-1 MSNSFIKKIDKK
+1 MSNSSIEKINNK
-13 YNFKIEYKLIHN
+13 YNFKIEYKLINN

-66 SYFNNFADLTPR
+66 SYFNNYSDLTPR

-89 EIIITDSEY
+89 EIIVTDSEY

-190 LNYSIGRCPGVCQEI
+190 LNYSIGRCPGVCQEV

-227 DLELFLQKK
+227 DLEIFLQKK
-236 MSQFSDDLDYENAA
+236 MLQFSNDLDYENAA
-250 KIRDQITGL
+250 KIRDQISGL
-259 RLLTESQKISIPDSS
+259 KLLTESQKISIPDSS

-320 QRVLEEHYMNVE
+320 QKILEEHYMNVE
-332 GVEIPSEILMQYNLP
+332 PVEIPSEILIQYNLP
-347 KQKTLE
+347 KQATIE
-353 DWLTQLRKNKVKI
+353 DWLTELRKKKVKI
-366 IIPKRNKKHET
+366 YIPKRNKKHET
-377 VEMVLKNA
+377 AEMVLKNA

-390 RILNGIQ
+390 RIINGIQ
-397 DNESAVEDLTQILEL
+397 DNESSIEDLAQILEL

-447 HYRKYKIKD
+447 DYRKYKIKD
-456 PNVFIGHSDDFASIY
+456 PNVFVGHSDDFASIY
-471 EVIYRRFRKWSR
+471 EVIHRRFKKWSR
-483 FKESGGDFSILND
+483 FKKSGGDFSILND
-496 KSNSKLDNELLSD
+496 KTNSKLDNELLSD

-519 KGQLNAAIKALKELN
+519 KGQLNVAIKALKELN
-534 LEEEVA
+534 LEEEVT

-573 RLRDEAHRFALSF
+573 RVRDEAHRFALSF

-621 DAIRIASKEEL
+621 DAIRIASKEDL

-646 YAVSYTHLT
+646 YEYFNEL
-655 LPTSDLV
+655 

>member
-1 MSNSFIKKIDKK
+1 MSNSSIEKIDNK
-13 YNFKIEYKLIHN
+13 YNFKIEYKLINN

-66 SYFNNFADLTPR
+66 SYFNNYSDLTPR

-89 EIIITDSEY
+89 EIIVTDSEY

-190 LNYSIGRCPGVCQEI
+190 LNYSIGRCPGVCQEV

-227 DLELFLQKK
+227 DLEIFLQKK
-236 MSQFSDDLDYENAA
+236 MLQFSNDLDYENAA
-250 KIRDQITGL
+250 KIRDQISGL
-259 RLLTESQKISIPDSS
+259 KLLTESQKISIPDSS

-320 QRVLEEHYMNVE
+320 QKILEEHYMNVE
-332 GVEIPSEILMQYNLP
+332 PVEIPSEILIQYNLP
-347 KQKTLE
+347 KQATIE
-353 DWLTQLRKNKVKI
+353 EWLTELRKKKVKI
-366 IIPKRNKKHET
+366 LIPKRNKKHET

-397 DNESAVEDLTQILEL
+397 DNESSIEDLAQILEL

-447 HYRKYKIKD
+447 DYRKYKIKD
-456 PNVFIGHSDDFASIY
+456 PNVFVGHSDDFASIY
-471 EVIYRRFRKWSR
+471 EVIHRRFKKWSR
-483 FKESGGDFSILND
+483 FKKSGGDFSILND
-496 KSNSKLDNELLSD
+496 KTNSKLDNELLSD

-534 LEEEVA
+534 LEEEVT

-573 RLRDEAHRFALSF
+573 RVRDEAHRFALSF

-621 DAIRIASKEEL
+621 DAIRIASKEDL

-646 YAVSYTHLT
+646 YKYFNEL
-655 LPTSDLV
+655 

>member
-1 MSNSFIKKIDKK
+1 MSNSSIEKINNK
-13 YNFKIEYKLIHN
+13 YNFKIEYKLINN
-25 KELLKS
+25 KDLLKS

-66 SYFNNFADLTPR
+66 SYFNNYSDLTPR

-89 EIIITDSEY
+89 EIIVTDSEY

-190 LNYSIGRCPGVCQEI
+190 LNYSIGRCPGVCQEV

-227 DLELFLQKK
+227 DLEIFLQKK
-236 MSQFSDDLDYENAA
+236 MLQFSNDLDYENAA
-250 KIRDQITGL
+250 KIRDQISGL
-259 RLLTESQKISIPDSS
+259 KLLTESQKISIPDSS

-306 YSQKLNNEDENLIL
+306 YSQKLNDEDENLIL
-320 QRVLEEHYMNVE
+320 QKILEEHYMNVE
-332 GVEIPSEILMQYNLP
+332 PVEIPSEILIQYNLP
-347 KQKTLE
+347 KQATIE
-353 DWLTQLRKNKVKI
+353 DWLTELRKKKVKI
-366 IIPKRNKKHET
+366 LIPKRNKKHET

-397 DNESAVEDLTQILEL
+397 DNESSIEDLAQILEL

-435 QVVFIDGIPSKQ
+435 QVVFIDGVPSKQ

-471 EVIYRRFRKWSR
+471 EVIHRRFKKWSR

-496 KSNSKLDNELLSD
+496 KTNSKLDNELLSD

-534 LEEEVA
+534 LEEEVT

-573 RLRDEAHRFALSF
+573 RVRDEAHRFALSF

-621 DAIRIASKEEL
+621 DAIRIASKEDL

-646 YAVSYTHLT
+646 YEYFNEL
-655 LPTSDLV
+655 

>member
-1 MSNSFIKKIDKK
+1 MSNSSIEKIDNK
-13 YNFKIEYKLIHN
+13 YNFKIEYKLINN

-66 SYFNNFADLTPR
+66 SYFNNYSDLTPR

-89 EIIITDSEY
+89 EIILTDSEY

-190 LNYSIGRCPGVCQEI
+190 LNYSIGRCPGVCQEV

-227 DLELFLQKK
+227 DLEIFLQKK
-236 MSQFSDDLDYENAA
+236 MLQFSNELDYENAA
-250 KIRDQITGL
+250 KIRDQISGL
-259 RLLTESQKISIPDSS
+259 KLLTESQKISIPDSS

-306 YSQKLNNEDENLIL
+306 YSQKLNNDDENLIL
-320 QRVLEEHYMNVE
+320 QKILEEHYMNVE
-332 GVEIPSEILMQYNLP
+332 GVEIPSEILIQYNLP
-347 KQKTLE
+347 KQATIE
-353 DWLTQLRKNKVKI
+353 DWLTELRKKKVKI

-397 DNESAVEDLTQILEL
+397 DNESSIEDLAQILEL
-412 SEQPK
+412 SDQPR

-456 PNVFIGHSDDFASIY
+456 PNVFVGHSDDFASIY
-471 EVIYRRFRKWSR
+471 EVIHRRFKKWSR
-483 FKESGGDFSILND
+483 FKKSGGDFSILND
-496 KSNSKLDNELLSD
+496 KTNSKLDNELLSD

-534 LEEEVA
+534 LEEEVT

-621 DAIRIASKEEL
+621 DAIRIASKEDL

-646 YAVSYTHLT
+646 YEYFNEL
-655 LPTSDLV
+655 